1 MMTKCSKNYLK
12 QRIGTLACHTCLK
25 DRIAFNAVH
34 KYNEYMAKYICDIMM
49 LVSLRSS
56 APVLH
61 VQSWS
66 NHRFAQG
73 RGQYLFDENGKEY
86 LDCVN
91 NVCTVGHCHPKV
103 VKAIQVECF
112 CHAYTLLL
120 FTVRTGPSCRAQHQQ
135 PLPARHDC
143 AGLPRVRRCANHALQ
158 YAIELGS
165 MFPEPLRVCAFVNS
179 GSEANELAIRMAR
192 AYTGAAGSIIAA
204 LCNTT
209 TQARRT
215 CW

>member
-1 MMTKCSKNYLK
+1 
-12 QRIGTLACHTCLK
+12 
-25 DRIAFNAVH
+25 
-34 KYNEYMAKYICDIMM
+34 MAKYICDIMM

-120 FTVRTGPSCRAQHQQ
+120 FTVRTGPSCGAQHQQ
-135 PLPARHDC
+135 PLPPRRLC
-143 AGLPRVRRCANHALQ
+143 AGMPHRRHFQCVESNDCVQ
-158 YAIELGS
+158 YAIELTS
-165 MFPEPLRVCAFVNS
+165 MLPEPLSVVVLVNS
-179 GSEANELAIRMAR
+179 GSEANELAIRMAK
-192 AYTGAAGSIIAA
+192 AYTRMSLPQSWRQPESCSLCRPEGPADHRRLVLWHNQHAGRHQVSFFDRSV
-204 LCNTT
+204 LGV
-209 TQARRT
+209 R
-215 CW
+215 